1 MSSKAKRVSN
11 QIIQQRITTVVQV
24 LSIMSSEAQKMS
36 WFQRFRISQSFLW
49 KKNIDCFFELASKN
63 KKKEEKEK
71 KKEEEKKEEKKRE
84 KREKRDKE
92 V

>member
-1 MSSKAKRVSN
+1 MSSKSRKLSN

-36 WFQRFRISQSFLW
+36 WFQRFRISQCFLW
-49 KKNIDCFFELASKN
+49 KKHIDCFFELASKN
-63 KKKEEKEK
+63 KKKEEK
-71 KKEEEKKEEKKRE
+71 KEEKH
-84 KREKRDKE
+84 EKRDKE

>member
-11 QIIQQRITTVVQV
+11 QIVQQRLTTVVQV

-49 KKNIDCFFELASKN
+49 KKNIDCFFELAGKN
-63 KKKEEKEK
+63 KKKEEK
-71 KKEEEKKEEKKRE
+71 KEEKH
-84 KREKRDKE
+84 EKRDKE

>member
-1 MSSKAKRVSN
+1 MSSKLRKVSN

-36 WFQRFRISQSFLW
+36 WFQRFRISQYFLW

-63 KKKEEKEK
+63 KKKEEKD
-71 KKEEEKKEEKKRE
+71 
-84 KREKRDKE
+84 EKRDKE

>member
-11 QIIQQRITTVVQV
+11 QIVQQRITTVVQV

-49 KKNIDCFFELASKN
+49 KKNIDCFFELAGKN
-63 KKKEEKEK
+63 KKKE
-71 KKEEEKKEEKKRE
+71 KKEE

>member
-1 MSSKAKRVSN
+1 MSSKAKKVSN
-11 QIIQQRITTVVQV
+11 QITQQRITTVVQV

-36 WFQRFRISQSFLW
+36 WFQRFRISQCFLW

-63 KKKEEKEK
+63 KKKEEKD
-71 KKEEEKKEEKKRE
+71 
-84 KREKRDKE
+84 EKRDKE

>member
-11 QIIQQRITTVVQV
+11 QIVQQRITTVVQV

-63 KKKEEKEK
+63 KKKEEK
-71 KKEEEKKEEKKRE
+71 KEE

-92 V
+92 I

>member
-1 MSSKAKRVSN
+1 MSSKARRVSN
-11 QIIQQRITTVVQV
+11 QIAQQRITTVVQV

-63 KKKEEKEK
+63 KKKEEK
-71 KKEEEKKEEKKRE
+71 KEE

>member
-1 MSSKAKRVSN
+1 MSSKARKVSKQIVQQRVS
-11 QIIQQRITTVVQV
+11 TVVQV

-63 KKKEEKEK
+63 KKKE
-71 KKEEEKKEEKKRE
+71 KKEE

>member
-1 MSSKAKRVSN
+1 MSSKSRQLSD
-11 QIIQQRITTVVQV
+11 QIVQQRITTVVQV

-49 KKNIDCFFELASKN
+49 KKNIDCFFELAGKN
-63 KKKEEKEK
+63 KKKEEKH
-71 KKEEEKKEEKKRE
+71 
-84 KREKRDKE
+84 EKRDKE

>member
-11 QIIQQRITTVVQV
+11 QIVQQRITTVVQV
-24 LSIMSSEAQKMS
+24 LSVMSSEARKMS

-49 KKNIDCFFELASKN
+49 KKNIDCFLELAGKN
-63 KKKEEKEK
+63 KKKE
-71 KKEEEKKEEKKRE
+71 E

>member
-1 MSSKAKRVSN
+1 MSSKSRKLSN
-11 QIIQQRITTVVQV
+11 QITQQRITTVVQV
-24 LSIMSSEAQKMS
+24 LSIMSSEAQQMS

-63 KKKEEKEK
+63 KKKEEKH
-71 KKEEEKKEEKKRE
+71 
-84 KREKRDKE
+84 EKRDKE

>member
-11 QIIQQRITTVVQV
+11 QIVQQRITTVVQV
-24 LSIMSSEAQKMS
+24 LSIMSSEARKMS

-63 KKKEEKEK
+63 KKKEEKD
-71 KKEEEKKEEKKRE
+71 
-84 KREKRDKE
+84 EKRDKE

>member
-1 MSSKAKRVSN
+1 MSSKAKRVSD

-24 LSIMSSEAQKMS
+24 LTIMSSEAQQMS

-49 KKNIDCFFELASKN
+49 KKNIDCFFELASKS
-63 KKKEEKEK
+63 KKKEEKDEK
-71 KKEEEKKEEKKRE
+71 H
-84 KREKRDKE
+84 DKE

>member
-1 MSSKAKRVSN
+1 MSSKARKVSN

-36 WFQRFRISQSFLW
+36 WFQRFRISQCFLW

-63 KKKEEKEK
+63 KKKEEK
-71 KKEEEKKEEKKRE
+71 KEEKHE
-84 KREKRDKE
+84 KHAKE
-92 V
+92 I

>member
-11 QIIQQRITTVVQV
+11 QIVQQRITTVVQV
-24 LSIMSSEAQKMS
+24 LSIMSSEARQMS

-63 KKKEEKEK
+63 KK
-71 KKEEEKKEEKKRE
+71 EEKKEEKHE
-84 KREKRDKE
+84 KCDKE

>member
-1 MSSKAKRVSN
+1 MSSKARKVSN

-24 LSIMSSEAQKMS
+24 LSIMSSEAEKMS

-63 KKKEEKEK
+63 KKKEEKD
-71 KKEEEKKEEKKRE
+71 
-84 KREKRDKE
+84 EKRDKE

>member
-1 MSSKAKRVSN
+1 MSNKARKVSK
-11 QIIQQRITTVVQV
+11 QIVQQRITTVVQV
-24 LSIMSSEAQKMS
+24 LSIMSSEAEKMS

-63 KKKEEKEK
+63 KKKEEKDEK
-71 KKEEEKKEEKKRE
+71 C
-84 KREKRDKE
+84 DKE

>member
-1 MSSKAKRVSN
+1 MSSKARKVSN

-24 LSIMSSEAQKMS
+24 LSIMSSEAEKMS
-36 WFQRFRISQSFLW
+36 WFQRFRISQCFLW

-63 KKKEEKEK
+63 KKKEEKN
-71 KKEEEKKEEKKRE
+71 
-84 KREKRDKE
+84 EKRDKE

>member
-11 QIIQQRITTVVQV
+11 QIVQQRLTTVVQV
-24 LSIMSSEAQKMS
+24 LSIMSSEAEKMS

-63 KKKEEKEK
+63 KKKEEK
-71 KKEEEKKEEKKRE
+71 KEE

-92 V
+92 I

>member
-11 QIIQQRITTVVQV
+11 QIVQQRITPVVQV

-63 KKKEEKEK
+63 KKKEEKD
-71 KKEEEKKEEKKRE
+71 
-84 KREKRDKE
+84 EKRDKE

>member
-1 MSSKAKRVSN
+1 MSSKSKRVSN
-11 QIIQQRITTVVQV
+11 QIVQQRITTVVQV

-49 KKNIDCFFELASKN
+49 KKHIDCFFELASKN
-63 KKKEEKEK
+63 KKKEEKD
-71 KKEEEKKEEKKRE
+71 
-84 KREKRDKE
+84 EKRDKE

>member
-1 MSSKAKRVSN
+1 MSSKSRKVSN

-24 LSIMSSEAQKMS
+24 LSIMSSEAEKMS

-63 KKKEEKEK
+63 KKKEEKD
-71 KKEEEKKEEKKRE
+71 
-84 KREKRDKE
+84 EKRDKE

>member
-1 MSSKAKRVSN
+1 MSSKARKLSN

-24 LSIMSSEAQKMS
+24 LSIMSSEAEKMS
-36 WFQRFRISQSFLW
+36 WFQRFRISQCFLW

-63 KKKEEKEK
+63 KKKEEKD
-71 KKEEEKKEEKKRE
+71 
-84 KREKRDKE
+84 EKRDKE